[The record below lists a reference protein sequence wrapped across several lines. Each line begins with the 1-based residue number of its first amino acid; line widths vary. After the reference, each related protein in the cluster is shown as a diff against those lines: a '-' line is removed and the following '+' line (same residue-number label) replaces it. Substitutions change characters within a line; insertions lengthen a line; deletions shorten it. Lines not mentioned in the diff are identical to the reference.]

1 MDRFSDDFFNT
12 KEIGIL
18 TLEFIGSEQLKD
30 LMENTQFGWS
40 HEFKQGATWGMA
52 MLMVYLNATATR
64 FHCSPEALNK
74 LNQETQKDENE
85 TSNTLEDE
93 KIDKEFDNR
102 VVETSK
108 DENVDSINSKE
119 KV

>member
-18 TLEFIGSEQLKD
+18 ALEFIGSEQLKD

-52 MLMVYLNATATR
+52 MLMVYLNATAAR
-64 FHCSPEALNK
+64 FHCSPETLDK
-74 LNQETQKDENE
+74 LNQETQKDNCKDEDENE
-85 TSNTLEDE
+85 DED
-93 KIDKEFDNR
+93 KNKEVGNR
-102 VVETSK
+102 VVE
-108 DENVDSINSKE
+108 VDKCEDDDS
-119 KV
+119 